1 MSIYDFKHQEVYYVD
16 EDTWEKYKLFKD
28 VDCENKKYDDYKY
41 EWKMVAK
48 KNSNSKYGRK
58 MISEK
63 YQLIRGLTMG
73 EFYRTGEVD

>member
-28 VDCENKKYDDYKY
+28 VNC
-41 EWKMVAK
+41 
-48 KNSNSKYGRK
+48 
-58 MISEK
+58 EK